1 MADNPYDKEG
11 GSQNEYQFQDDQDIH
26 EYKYEDKPVS
36 ETPASVSGKRRPIA
50 MIVGIIIAI
59 FVIYEIGHLL
69 FRSKIKTI
77 APQSAVVSQ
86 PVIPVQQVT
95 QKPAQ
100 MNNNLTGLNSSP
112 VSQAPSPDQEALTD
126 QLSKLQTS
134 VQSLADS
141 LDKQQFQNQ
150 TSTMSVQESIN
161 GLGDKLDQA
170 VESLQ
175 ALTAAEQT
183 RQAQEQQAARDKIR
197 QQAAY
202 RKQKQYFVDAVIP
215 GRAWLK
221 AIDGS
226 TITVALGQ
234 KVPGYGVVTLIDPY
248 SGVVK
253 TSTGIIPYGTTG
265 A

>member
-11 GSQNEYQFQDDQDIH
+11 DANNEYQFQDDQDTH
-26 EYKYEDKPVS
+26 NYKYEEKPVS
-36 ETPASVSGKRRPIA
+36 SESTSAGGKRKPVA

-69 FRSKIKTI
+69 FRSKPKTI
-77 APQSAVVSQ
+77 TPQSAVVSQ
-86 PVIPVQQVT
+86 PIIPVQQAT

-100 MNNNLTGLNSSP
+100 MNSNLTGLNALP
-112 VSQAPSPDQEALTD
+112 VSQTPSPDQQALTD
-126 QLSKLQTS
+126 QLGKLQTS

-183 RQAQEQQAARDKIR
+183 RQAQEQQAARDKIN

-221 AIDGS
+221 AMDGS
-226 TITVALGQ
+226 TITIALGQ

-253 TSTGIIPYGTTG
+253 TTTGIIPYGTTG